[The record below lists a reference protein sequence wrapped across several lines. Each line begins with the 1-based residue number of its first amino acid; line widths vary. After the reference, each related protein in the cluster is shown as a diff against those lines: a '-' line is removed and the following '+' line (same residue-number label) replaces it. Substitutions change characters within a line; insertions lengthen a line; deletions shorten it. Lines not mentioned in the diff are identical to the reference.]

1 MHQIGANKT
10 PKLFLTAPHCKIF
23 DVKLMAHYE
32 VKHGMSN
39 IKVLGVQ
46 SPSIGSSSAT
56 NTKRMSVSLSG
67 DAARL
72 LAYLAE
78 AQGITQN
85 EALRKA
91 IATEAYLRQEIE
103 QGAKV
108 LLQKSNKDIREVVF
122 R

>member
-1 MHQIGANKT
+1 MNTNQIVRDTERKNVSIKDSAN
-10 PKLFLTAPHCKIF
+10 
-23 DVKLMAHYE
+23 
-32 VKHGMSN
+32 
-39 IKVLGVQ
+39 
-46 SPSIGSSSAT
+46 AT
-56 NTKRMSVSLSG
+56 SMKRMSVTLSG

-72 LAYLAE
+72 LEYLAE

-91 IATEAYLRQEIE
+91 IATEAYLRQEME

-108 LLQKSNKDIREVVF
+108 LLQKSDKEIREVVF

>member
-1 MHQIGANKT
+1 MQRMNKQ
-10 PKLFLTAPHCKIF
+10 PL
-23 DVKLMAHYE
+23 
-32 VKHGMSN
+32 SN
-39 IKVLGVQ
+39 RGGH
-46 SPSIGSSSAT
+46 SPPDNGSSNAT
-56 NTKRMSVSLSG
+56 NTKRMSVNLSG

-91 IATEAYLRQEIE
+91 IATEAYFRQEME

-108 LLQKSNKDIREVVF
+108 LIQKSNKDIREVVF

>member
-1 MHQIGANKT
+1 MTQQFLKNRGAQ
-10 PKLFLTAPHCKIF
+10 PPP
-23 DVKLMAHYE
+23 
-32 VKHGMSN
+32 SN
-39 IKVLGVQ
+39 E
-46 SPSIGSSSAT
+46 SSNAS

-78 AQGITQN
+78 TQGITQN

-91 IATEAYLRQEIE
+91 IATEAYLRQEME

>member
-1 MHQIGANKT
+1 MH
-10 PKLFLTAPHCKIF
+10 LL
-23 DVKLMAHYE
+23 
-32 VKHGMSN
+32 
-39 IKVLGVQ
+39 LG
-46 SPSIGSSSAT
+46 SPMHTKSAFKDGGFSPPNNPSIAANTTSA
-56 NTKRMSVSLSG
+56 KRMSVSLSG

-72 LAYLAE
+72 LAQLAE
-78 AQGITQN
+78 SQGITQN

-91 IATEAYLRQEIE
+91 IATEAYLRQEME

>member
-1 MHQIGANKT
+1 MS
-10 PKLFLTAPHCKIF
+10 
-23 DVKLMAHYE
+23 MA
-32 VKHGMSN
+32 K

>member
-1 MHQIGANKT
+1 MNTNQTVRDTGQK
-10 PKLFLTAPHCKIF
+10 KKI
-23 DVKLMAHYE
+23 
-32 VKHGMSN
+32 
-39 IKVLGVQ
+39 
-46 SPSIGSSSAT
+46 T
-56 NTKRMSVSLSG
+56 NNLPNTNSMKRMSVSLSG

-72 LAYLAE
+72 LESLAE

-91 IATEAYLRQEIE
+91 IATEAYLRQEME

-108 LLQKSNKDIREVVF
+108 LLQKPDKEIREVVF

>member
-1 MHQIGANKT
+1 MIDGCLLAANET
-10 PKLFLTAPHCKIF
+10 LR
-23 DVKLMAHYE
+23 
-32 VKHGMSN
+32 N
-39 IKVLGVQ
+39 INACTVRRTTMLKVQPFGGL
-46 SPSIGSSSAT
+46 SPPNKQTISTSTTSA
-56 NTKRMSVSLSG
+56 KRMSVSLSG

-72 LAYLAE
+72 LTELAE

-91 IATEAYLRQEIE
+91 IATEAYLRREMA

-108 LLQKSNKDIREVVF
+108 LLQDSNKDVREVVF

>member
-1 MHQIGANKT
+1 MTSQQLLRGQGANPPPT
-10 PKLFLTAPHCKIF
+10 R
-23 DVKLMAHYE
+23 
-32 VKHGMSN
+32 
-39 IKVLGVQ
+39 
-46 SPSIGSSSAT
+46 GSSNAT

-72 LAYLAE
+72 LEYLAE
-78 AQGITQN
+78 VQGITQN

-91 IATEAYLRQEIE
+91 IATEAYIRQEME

-108 LLQKSNKDIREVVF
+108 LLQKSDKDIREVVF

>member
-1 MHQIGANKT
+1 MTKQFIKDRGVHSPPDN
-10 PKLFLTAPHCKIF
+10 
-23 DVKLMAHYE
+23 E
-32 VKHGMSN
+32 SSN
-39 IKVLGVQ
+39 
-46 SPSIGSSSAT
+46 AT

-78 AQGITQN
+78 TQGITQN

-91 IATEAYLRQEIE
+91 IATEAYLRQEME
-103 QGAKV
+103 QGSKV

>member
-1 MHQIGANKT
+1 MTSQKLLRGQSAN
-10 PKLFLTAPHCKIF
+10 
-23 DVKLMAHYE
+23 
-32 VKHGMSN
+32 
-39 IKVLGVQ
+39 
-46 SPSIGSSSAT
+46 SPPTNGSSNAT
-56 NTKRMSVSLSG
+56 NNTKRMSVSLSG

-72 LAYLAE
+72 LEYLAE
-78 AQGITQN
+78 VQGITQN

-91 IATEAYLRQEIE
+91 IATEAYIRQEME